1 MSDLKPRGVPVMVE
15 GVERHFLFTL
25 NVIDEIQD
33 HYNLALSEV
42 IDKLTDK
49 SQAYKTLRYIIM
61 TLLNDEAERENATG
75 NDKYKKVTEKET
87 GWLITLENEEEI
99 LIAVFKAYGLSL
111 PEGEDEYPNQEGR
124 EITG

>member
-1 MSDLKPRGVPVMVE
+1 MSDLKPRGVPVMVD

-49 SQAYKTLRYIIM
+49 GESLKVLRYLIA
-61 TLLNDEAERENATG
+61 TLLNDEAARCDQNLEMYSEEQIGWIIDA
-75 NDKYKKVTEKET
+75 ET
-87 GWLITLENEEEI
+87 LDMFTLA
-99 LIAVFKAYGLSL
+99 LLRAYGISL
-111 PEGEDEYPNQEGR
+111 PEADEYGGSVPNEMGGQQKE
-124 EITG
+124 